1 MEEIIG
7 FDNLKL
13 GQRVKVKG
21 KLGREGIFT
30 ALEIDLRSSKGQAA
44 ITGLLQHVDLRRNA
58 LHVLDR
64 TIALPDNVEITD
76 LNNRAISIVDLKPMS
91 LMKLK
96 GRYTGLEG
104 FVPEKIEVKEA
115 ITGFNIDKLEGA
127 IDHLD
132 GENKTLGVIGFTV
145 TANRKTVIEG
155 I

>member
-1 MEEIIG
+1 MEEVIG
-7 FDNLKL
+7 FNNLKL

-21 KLGREGIFT
+21 KLGSEGIFT
-30 ALEIDLRSSKGQAA
+30 ALEIDLRTSKGQAA

-64 TIALPDNVEITD
+64 SILLPDNVVITD
-76 LNNRAISIVDLKPMS
+76 LNDRATSIVDLKPMS
-91 LMKLK
+91 QLKLK
-96 GRYTGLEG
+96 GRYSGLEG
-104 FVPEKIEVKEA
+104 FVPERIEVKET
-115 ITGFNIDKLEGA
+115 ITGFNIDKLEGV

-132 GENKTLGVIGFTV
+132 AENKTLRVIGFTV